1 MLWWK
6 PLEGEAICLA
16 HSSVLPLIMAGR
28 PRRQGLGA
36 AAHSQEQGGNKSKSG
51 LCWLSHFPSAWDPVH
66 EWSVGHIRMG
76 LRTSI
81 HTVKTFLTDVP
92 TGQSHPDSSSL
103 RISRILGCVELA
115 SAACIQPHSPSF
127 FSVWQDRSQFWEE
140 SSILPSILPAYPQ
153 LVFPVVL
160 WLVSSCSGGDCSD
173 RWPPGVWKCL

>member
-36 AAHSQEQGGNKSKSG
+36 AAHSQE
-51 LCWLSHFPSAWDPVH
+51 
-66 EWSVGHIRMG
+66 WSVGHIRMG

-92 TGQSHPDSSSL
+92 TGQPHPDSSSL

-127 FSVWQDRSQFWEE
+127 FSVWKDRSQFWEE
-140 SSILPSILPAYPQ
+140 CSILPSILPAYPQ

-173 RWPPGVWKCL
+173 RWPSGVWKCL